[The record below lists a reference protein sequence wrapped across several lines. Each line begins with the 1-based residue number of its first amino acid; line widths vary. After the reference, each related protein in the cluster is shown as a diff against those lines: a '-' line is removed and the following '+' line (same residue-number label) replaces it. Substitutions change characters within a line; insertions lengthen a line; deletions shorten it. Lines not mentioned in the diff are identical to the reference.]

1 MVPLGFCRVYFWK
14 RYSSC
19 GGLRMGWNLELHDDG
34 RVSEESLEVFQQ
46 AASAVRKLYPEETEV
61 RNWTI

>member
-1 MVPLGFCRVYFWK
+1 
-14 RYSSC
+14 
-19 GGLRMGWNLELHDDG
+19 MGWNLELHDDG